1 VVAVVPG
8 IPGGRGRSLEVV
20 AVVPDVHG
28 DKLWSLEVVAVV
40 TDDPAAAEFR
50 WK

>member
-1 VVAVVPG
+1 
-8 IPGGRGRSLEVV
+8 VV